1 MNGFS
6 TRIVAY
12 KAPFSV
18 VEVFNPR
25 VTNING
31 RQVAYNIVDKK
42 GLGVAEFGVDQNAAQ
57 WFCAAANL
65 YAGELL
71 NDHRA

>member
-1 MNGFS
+1 MTRFS
-6 TRIVAY
+6 TRSVAY

-18 VEVFNPR
+18 VEVFNPH

-42 GLGVAEFGVDQNAAQ
+42 GLGVAEFGVDQNAAK
-57 WFCAAANL
+57 WFCAAATCMQER
-65 YAGELL
+65 Y
-71 NDHRA
+71 